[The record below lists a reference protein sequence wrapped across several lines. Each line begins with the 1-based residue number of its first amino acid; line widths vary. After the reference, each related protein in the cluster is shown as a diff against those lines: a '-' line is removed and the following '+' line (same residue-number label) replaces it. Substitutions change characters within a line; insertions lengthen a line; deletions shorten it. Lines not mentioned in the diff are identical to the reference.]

1 MSEQLSKLIS
11 LINTNNFQQ
20 AEKEVKQAIL
30 SDPESFN
37 LNKILGISLLAQKK
51 YNSALPI
58 FNKCYNIK
66 NDDYDVNVNIS
77 YLFLKTQEY
86 ELVIK
91 FANEAIEVNPDGASA
106 YQNLAECYLALGKFE
121 EAEKNSSKA
130 IELRGGA
137 LSDEV
142 IVFADLINT
151 HADSLTLKKGPSIY

>member
-1 MSEQLSKLIS
+1 MH
-11 LINTNNFQQ
+11 
-20 AEKEVKQAIL
+20 
-30 SDPESFN
+30 
-37 LNKILGISLLAQKK
+37 KK

-66 NDDYDVNVNIS
+66 NDDYDVSKYILS
-77 YLFLKTQEY
+77 LSKTQEY

-106 YQNLAECYLALGKFE
+106 YQNLAECYLALKFE

-142 IVFADLINT
+142 IVFADLLNT
-151 HADSLTLKKGPSIY
+151 HADSLIAQKKDQVFIDFAKKS